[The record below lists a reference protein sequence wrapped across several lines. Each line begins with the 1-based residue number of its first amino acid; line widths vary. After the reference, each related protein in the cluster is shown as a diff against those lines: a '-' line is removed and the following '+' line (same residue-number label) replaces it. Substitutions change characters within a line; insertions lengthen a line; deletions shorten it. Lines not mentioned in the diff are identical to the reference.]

1 MHTDDIMFRTTTVE
15 KAAVKH
21 YLLYPAAPMAISEFV
36 QALKTMTWCPC
47 TAVVGHS
54 DITLVDFDEAV
65 EGQPSFS
72 SVDAL
77 HVLQAYYDSTAL
89 DPMELLHLAGA
100 QYEIAAS
107 KKPIHYLRLPTLQRL
122 LRVLESYEPPIV
134 YLVHERHKNVCRLL
148 RKAIIWVRS
157 SVTASCAALVT

>member
-36 QALKTMTWCPC
+36 QARKTMTWCPC

-72 SVDAL
+72 GVDAL
-77 HVLQAYYDSTAL
+77 HVLQAYYDSVAL

-107 KKPIHYLRLPTLQRL
+107 KKPIQYLRLPTLQRL
-122 LRVLESYEPPIV
+122 VVLESYEPPFV
-134 YLVHERHKNVCRLL
+134 YIFCTLL
-148 RKAIIWVRS
+148 RPWR
-157 SVTASCAALVT
+157 LVNLYKLGKP

>member
-15 KAAVKH
+15 KAAAKH
-21 YLLYPAAPMAISEFV
+21 YLLYPAAPMAI
-36 QALKTMTWCPC
+36 TMTWCPC

-72 SVDAL
+72 GVDAL
-77 HVLQAYYDSTAL
+77 HVLQAYYDSVAL

-107 KKPIHYLRLPTLQRL
+107 KKTHPIPAPAYPATAASSLREL
-122 LRVLESYEPPIV
+122 
-134 YLVHERHKNVCRLL
+134 
-148 RKAIIWVRS
+148 
-157 SVTASCAALVT
+157 